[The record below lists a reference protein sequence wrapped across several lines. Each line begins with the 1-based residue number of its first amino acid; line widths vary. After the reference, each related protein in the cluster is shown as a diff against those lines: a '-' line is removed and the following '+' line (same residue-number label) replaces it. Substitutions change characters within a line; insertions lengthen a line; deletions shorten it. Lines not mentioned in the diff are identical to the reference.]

1 MKKNLLFA
9 GLSAC
14 LLLLNSCSGDD
25 NKSTGSNNNSATTV
39 SFKING
45 VAKTLTTATVTARTP
60 EADGD
65 VIVNAVA
72 TDGAGTSFDFGVY
85 KGRLG
90 NQGSATFNI
99 NGTLYNGSTNGAFG
113 NYIMYFTQSDDH
125 HLKGTF
131 SGPVGTSTGSTAVI
145 TDGVFNINY

>member
-1 MKKNLLFA
+1 MKKKLLFA
-9 GLSAC
+9 GISAC

-25 NKSTGSNNNSATTV
+25 NKSNGSNNNSATTV

-45 VAKTLTTATVTARTP
+45 VAKTLNTATVTARPP

-65 VIVNAVA
+65 VILTAVA

-90 NQGSATFNI
+90 NQGSAKFNI
-99 NGTLYNGSTNGAFG
+99 NGTLYSGTTNGAFG

-131 SGPVGTSTGSTAVI
+131 SGPIGTSTGNIAVI